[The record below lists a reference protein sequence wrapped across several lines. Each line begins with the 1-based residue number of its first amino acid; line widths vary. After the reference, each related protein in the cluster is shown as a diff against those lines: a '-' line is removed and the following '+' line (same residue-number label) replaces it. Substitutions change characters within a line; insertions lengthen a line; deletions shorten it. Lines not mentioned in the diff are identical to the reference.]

1 MYFRND
7 VRIEFR
13 RSSRHLKKSSV
24 NRWRY
29 NEDTLVKYEL
39 KRQLKAAWLTTSP
52 EDLPLNPRIIGKPGV
67 GKTTLAYSVAREM
80 VENVYIFQ
88 CTADTRPE
96 DLIITPVIS
105 SEQKIA
111 YHASPV
117 VTAMIKGGIC
127 ILDEGNRMGEKSW
140 ASLAPL
146 LDNRR
151 YVESIAAGIK
161 VKAHHNFRIGATMND
176 DASTFDVPDYIQS
189 RLQPQIEVDFPNM
202 EEELEIL
209 KANLPLAE
217 EKVLKLTVKFLQNAH
232 NNKELYT
239 TRDGVNIARYAIKLM
254 QTDQKVLRNDALK
267 QSITQTIGETALK
280 YFKDK

>member
-1 MYFRND
+1 MEKATVEGVELILAHPDDYG
-7 VRIEFR
+7 VSWIG
-13 RSSRHLKKSSV
+13 K
-24 NRWRY
+24 
-29 NEDTLVKYEL
+29 TEL
-39 KRQLKAAWLTTSP
+39 KRQLKAAWLITSP
-52 EDLPLNPRIIGKPGV
+52 EDLPLNPRIVGKPGL
-67 GKTTLAYSVAREM
+67 GKTTLAYSIAREL
-80 VENVYIFQ
+80 VDNVYIFQ

-111 YHASPV
+111 YHASSI

-161 VKAHHNFRIGATMND
+161 IKANYNFRIGVTMND

-189 RLQPQIEVDFPNM
+189 RLQPQIEVDYPTM
-202 EEELEIL
+202 EEELDIL
-209 KANLPLAE
+209 KANLPMAE
-217 EKVLKLTVKFLQNAH
+217 EKILKLTVKFLQNGH
-232 NNKELYT
+232 KNKEIFT
-239 TRDGVNIARYAIKLM
+239 SRDGVNIARYAIKLM
-254 QTDQKVLRNDALK
+254 ELDKFTLKTDALK
-267 QSITQTIGETALK
+267 QAVTQVVGETALK
-280 YFKDK
+280 YLK

>member
-1 MYFRND
+1 MEKVTVEGVELILAHPDDYG
-7 VRIEFR
+7 VAWIGKE
-13 RSSRHLKKSSV
+13 
-24 NRWRY
+24 
-29 NEDTLVKYEL
+29 EL
-39 KRQLKAAWLTTSP
+39 KRQLKASWLITSP
-52 EDLPLNPRIIGKPGV
+52 EDLPLNPRIIGKPGL
-67 GKTTLAYSVAREM
+67 GKTTLGYSIAREL
-80 VENVYIFQ
+80 VDNVYIFQ

-111 YHASPV
+111 YHASSV

-161 VKAHHNFRIGATMND
+161 IKAHYNFRIGVTMND

-189 RLQPQIEVDFPNM
+189 RLQPQIEVDFPTM
-202 EEELEIL
+202 EEELDIL

-217 EKVLKLTVKFLQNAH
+217 ERILKLTVKFLQNAH
-232 NNKELYT
+232 KNKEIYT
-239 TRDGVNIARYAIKLM
+239 SRDGVNIARYAIKLLELDKY
-254 QTDQKVLRNDALK
+254 TIKSDALK
-267 QSITQTIGETALK
+267 QSITQTLGENALK